1 MVDKNDIDMTGCLN
15 DLPHKEDISRT
26 LSPSMLVLGRN
37 KTNCKQLNVTFR
49 AYCEVYIGTT
59 NTTEQRSVGVIALR
73 PVKEQGGHYFMLLD
87 TGKQLHTYIWTELP
101 INKQVINR
109 VDELATKGK
118 QTDMTK
124 VYPNFEWSPAIPI
137 MDQADSEPENE
148 EASFHS
154 NE

>member
-1 MVDKNDIDMTGCLN
+1 MVNCLN
-15 DLPHKEDISRT
+15 MFPSKNGISRDLT
-26 LSPSMLVLGRN
+26 PASFILGYPNPDHN
-37 KTNCKQLNVTFR
+37 KLKFALGSYVK
-49 AYCEVYIGTT
+49 VYIGTPNIT
-59 NTTEQRSVGVIALR
+59 KQIIVGVIALR